1 MNAFAE
7 GNVATADRELSR
19 ALGALIRASGAR
31 SETAQRE
38 AVGEAIEALV
48 YARHALAAAKALEAL
63 TMADTIPMPPESGVT
78 VTGGKR

>member
-7 GNVATADRELSR
+7 GNIATADRELGR
-19 ALGALIRASGAR
+19 ALRAIHRAAGAMSAEAHG
-31 SETAQRE
+31 E
-38 AVGEAIEALV
+38 AVGEAIEAIV